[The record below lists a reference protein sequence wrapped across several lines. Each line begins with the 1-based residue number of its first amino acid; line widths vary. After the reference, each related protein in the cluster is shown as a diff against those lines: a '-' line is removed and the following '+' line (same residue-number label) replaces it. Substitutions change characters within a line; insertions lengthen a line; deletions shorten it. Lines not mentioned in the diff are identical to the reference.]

1 MNSKKVQKRFNFP
14 GGEVRL
20 TKRLGHR
27 VEVEQSGA
35 QRFTISFPDEESRD
49 DFFQYAA
56 EELYAALSS
65 GDPFDLHMET
75 VLRRGHSDK
84 SYLQGS
90 QRLAGQSGAVSAY
103 AEFTIDVEPFVYD
116 KHVSLYPGCITV
128 RLGNGETFDLYFED
142 VGVVHLYG
150 DDETMRF
157 GFDLNRLELDHIV
170 EQNRYFPAWSEL
182 AGATVVSVFLDACD
196 RSTGEEFGTESGLAK
211 LQMLSVTMR
220 ERTLLSMVT
229 EQEREIS

>member
-1 MNSKKVQKRFNFP
+1 MDSKKSQKRFNFP

-27 VEVEQSGA
+27 VEVEQTGA
-35 QRFTISFPDEESRD
+35 QWLTLSFPDEESRD

-56 EELYAALSS
+56 EELFASLSA
-65 GDPFDLHMET
+65 GDPFDLHMEAM
-75 VLRRGHSDK
+75 LRRADADK
-84 SYLQGS
+84 SYRQGS

-116 KHVSLYPGCITV
+116 EHISLYPGCITV
-128 RLGNGETFDLYFED
+128 RLGNGEPFDLYFED
-142 VGVVHLYG
+142 VGAVHIYG

-157 GFDLNRLELDHIV
+157 GFDLNRLELDHMV
-170 EQNRYFPAWSEL
+170 EQNRYFPAWAEL
-182 AGATVVSVFLDACD
+182 AGATVESVFLDACD

-211 LQMLSVTMR
+211 LVMLSVTTR
-220 ERTLLSMVT
+220 DRKLLTVVDAP
-229 EQEREIS
+229 EREIS